1 MSTSTS
7 PKGDAIKPWREEPWP
22 SQGKRLV
29 SSSEL
34 AEKLQVQF
42 SENMDHEA
50 VLFEYYKKQGLEKL
64 HYCPDWDYMVIH
76 SLSPEFQACTCDKA
90 ELR

>member
-1 MSTSTS
+1 MFADS
-7 PKGDAIKPWREEPWP
+7 REELITMDE
-22 SQGKRLV
+22 GKRLV
-29 SSSEL
+29 S
-34 AEKLQVQF
+34 EKLQVQF

-50 VLFEYYKKQGLEKL
+50 VLFEYYKRMGMKAL
-64 HYCPDWDYMVIH
+64 HFCPDWDYMVIH

>member
-1 MSTSTS
+1 MSTST
-7 PKGDAIKPWREEPWP
+7 KPWREE
-22 SQGKRLV
+22 RLV

-50 VLFEYYKKQGLEKL
+50 VLFEYYKMKGMKAL
-64 HYCPDWDYMVIH
+64 HYCPSWDYMAVH

-90 ELR
+90 ELS

>member
-7 PKGDAIKPWREEPWP
+7 PKGDEIEPWREEPLK

-34 AEKLQVQF
+34 AAKLQVQF
-42 SENMDHEA
+42 MDHEA
-50 VLFEYYKKQGLEKL
+50 VLFEYYKRNGKNKI
-64 HYCPDWDYMVIH
+64 HFCPSWDYMAIH